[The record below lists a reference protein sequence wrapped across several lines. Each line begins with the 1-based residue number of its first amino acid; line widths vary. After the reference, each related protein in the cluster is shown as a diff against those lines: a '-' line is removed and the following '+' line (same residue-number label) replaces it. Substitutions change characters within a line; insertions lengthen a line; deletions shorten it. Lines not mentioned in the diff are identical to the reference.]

1 MAKRLRIALAQA
13 NMVVGDLD
21 GNVKRIEEFACRA
34 RDEGAHLVAFPEL
47 AITGYPPEDLL
58 LKPQFLEDNIQ
69 ALQYLVDSV
78 KEIALIVGYVDTQDD
93 IFNAAALIC
102 NGRVVC
108 RHYKHFLPNY
118 SVFDEN
124 RYFQRGYE
132 LCVAELNGCKIGV
145 NICEDIWYPDGPALY
160 QTLAGAEVVLNI
172 SSSPYHRGKERF
184 RERMLSVRATDHCAI
199 VAFVNLV
206 GGQDELVFDGG
217 SMIFTQSGRM
227 MARAPMFQEHLLV
240 ADLNVEGVFRTRLH
254 DPRRRK
260 EKEKVRGMNVSLFS
274 ASLDLK
280 RSTTTLLGS
289 PEIANEL
296 SEEEEIFQALVLG
309 TRDYVCKNGFEKVL
323 IGLSGGIDSSLV
335 AVVAVEALGSENVVG
350 VLMPSQYTSMA
361 SNEDA
366 YLLAE
371 NLGIQTYTLPIKDVF
386 NDYKLVL
393 REVFKDLPEDTTEE
407 NLQARIRGNYLMA
420 ISNKFG
426 WLVLTTGN
434 KSEMSCGYATLYGD
448 MAGGYAVLKDLFKTM
463 VYRVSDHVNRRYGR
477 EVIPRNVLVKPPSA
491 ELKPDQTD
499 QDTLPPY
506 EVLDPILEA
515 FVEKD
520 RSFSEIV
527 AMGYPEELVARV
539 IRMVDLNEYKR
550 RQAPPGVKLTPR
562 AFGKDRR
569 LPITNRYRPYRRGS

>member
-1 MAKRLRIALAQA
+1 MAKQLRIALAQI
-13 NMVVGDLD
+13 NVVVGDLE
-21 GNVKRIEEFACRA
+21 GNVKKIEEFTQRA
-34 RDEGAHLVAFPEL
+34 KDQGAHLVAFPEL

-58 LKPQFLEDNIQ
+58 LKPQFLDDNLQ
-69 ALQYLVDSV
+69 ALEYLIESV
-78 KEIALIVGYVDTQDD
+78 KGIALVVGYVDVEDD
-93 IFNAAALIC
+93 IFNAAAFIC
-102 NGRVVC
+102 NGELVS
-108 RHYKHFLPNY
+108 RHHKHFLPNY

-124 RYFQRGYE
+124 RYFQKGRN
-132 LCVAELNGCKIGV
+132 LSVVELNSCKIGV

-184 RERMLSVRATDHCAI
+184 RERMLSVRATDHCSI

-227 MARAPMFQEHLLV
+227 IAKSPMFQEDLLV
-240 ADLNVEGVFRTRLH
+240 TDLNVEGVFRTRLH
-254 DPRRRK
+254 DPRGRK
-260 EKEKVRGMNVSLFS
+260 EKEILKGASVSFYS
-274 ASLDLK
+274 TSVEPKERFEIPQPQIAPDL
-280 RSTTTLLGS
+280 
-289 PEIANEL
+289 P
-296 SEEEEIFQALVLG
+296 EEEEVFQALVLG
-309 TRDYVCKNGFEKVL
+309 TRDYVRKNGFKKVL

-350 VLMPSQYTSMA
+350 VLMPSQYTSED
-361 SNEDA
+361 SNKDA
-366 YLLAE
+366 YDLAR
-371 NLGIQTYTLPIKDVF
+371 NLGIQTYTLPIKEVF
-386 NDYKLVL
+386 EDYKKVL
-393 REVFKDLPEDTTEE
+393 RERVFKDLPEDTTEE

-420 ISNKFG
+420 ISNKYG

-463 VYRVSDHVNRRYGR
+463 VYRVSEHVNRRYGR
-477 EVIPRNVLVKPPSA
+477 EVIPHNVLVKPPSA
-491 ELKPDQTD
+491 ELRPNQTD

-515 FVEKD
+515 YVEKD
-520 RSFSEIV
+520 RSFGEILN
-527 AMGYPEELVARV
+527 MGYPPELVARV
-539 IRMVDLNEYKR
+539 IRMVDINEYKR

-569 LPITNRYRPYRRGS
+569 LPITNRYRPYRTGR

>member
-1 MAKRLRIALAQA
+1 MTKQLRIALAQA
-13 NMVVGDLD
+13 NMVVGDLE
-21 GNVKRIEEFACRA
+21 GNLRKIENFSCQA
-34 RDEGAHLVAFPEL
+34 RDEGAEIVAFPEL

-58 LKPQFLEDNIQ
+58 LKPQFLEDNLK
-69 ALQYLVDSV
+69 ALQYLVESV
-78 KEIALIVGYVDTQDD
+78 KDIALVVGYVEAQDD
-93 IFNAAALIC
+93 IFNAAAVIC
-102 NGRVVC
+102 NGEIVS

-124 RYFQRGYE
+124 RYFQKGDE
-132 LCVAELNGCKIGV
+132 LAVVEFNRCKIGV
-145 NICEDIWYPDGPALY
+145 NICEDIWYPDGPCLL

-184 RERMLSVRATDHCAI
+184 REKMLSVRASDHCAI

-217 SMIFTQSGRM
+217 SMVFTQTGRM
-227 MARAPMFQEHLLV
+227 MARAPMFREHLLV

-260 EKEKVRGMNVSLFS
+260 DKERLKGVPVSFCPASPVSSMKKVPLPAPVV
-274 ASLDLK
+274 AED
-280 RSTTTLLGS
+280 
-289 PEIANEL
+289 IV
-296 SEEEEIFQALVLG
+296 EEEEIFQALVVG
-309 TRDYVCKNGFEKVL
+309 TRDYVRKNGFKKVL

-335 AVVAVEALGSENVVG
+335 AVVAAEALGGENVVG
-350 VLMPSQYTSMA
+350 VLMPSQYTSGE
-361 SNEDA
+361 SNRDA
-366 YLLAE
+366 YDLAE
-371 NLGIQTYTLPIKDVF
+371 NLGVETHTLPIKDVF
-386 NDYKLVL
+386 GDYKAVL
-393 REVFKDLPEDTTEE
+393 KEVFKDLPEDTTEE

-420 ISNKFG
+420 MSNKYG

-448 MAGGYAVLKDLFKTM
+448 MAGGYAVLKDLLKTM
-463 VYRVSDHVNRRYGR
+463 VFRVSEHVNRRYGR
-477 EVIPRNVLVKPPSA
+477 EVIPRNVLIKPPSA

-506 EVLDPILEA
+506 EVLDAILDA
-515 FVEKD
+515 YVEKD
-520 RSFSEIV
+520 RSFAEIV
-527 AMGYPEELVARV
+527 GMGYEEDLVARV

-550 RQAPPGVKLTPR
+550 RQAPPGVKLTSR

-569 LPITNRYRPYRRGS
+569 LPITNRYRPYRREA

>member
-1 MAKRLRIALAQA
+1 MAKQLRIALAQT
-13 NMVVGDLD
+13 NMVVGDLE
-21 GNVKRIEEFACRA
+21 GNARKVEEFARRA
-34 RDEGAHLVAFPEL
+34 REEGAHLVAFPEL

-58 LKPQFLEDNIQ
+58 LKPQFLDDNLQ
-69 ALQYLVDSV
+69 ALEHLVRTV
-78 KEIALIVGYVDTQDD
+78 KGIAVVVGYVDVKDD
-93 IFNAAALIC
+93 IFNAAALFC
-102 NGRVVC
+102 NGEVIS

-124 RYFQRGYE
+124 RYFQKGQE
-132 LCVAELNGCKIGV
+132 LSVVELNGCKIGV

-184 RERMLSVRATDHCAI
+184 RERMLSVRASDHCSI

-227 MARAPMFQEHLLV
+227 MAKAPLFKEDLLV
-240 ADLNVEGVFRTRLH
+240 VDLNVEGVFRTRLH

-260 EKEKVRGMNVSLFS
+260 EKERLKGVPVS
-274 ASLDLK
+274 
-280 RSTTTLLGS
+280 TLTLSVS
-289 PEIANEL
+289 PQHAKEIPPPEVAEEL
-296 SEEEEIFQALVLG
+296 PEEEEIFQALVLG
-309 TRDYVCKNGFEKVL
+309 TRDYVRKNGFKKVL

-335 AVVAVEALGSENVVG
+335 AVVAVEALGPENVVG
-350 VLMPSQYTSMA
+350 VLMPSQYTSEE
-361 SNEDA
+361 SNRDA
-366 YLLAE
+366 YELAR
-371 NLGIQTYTLPIKDVF
+371 NLKIETHTLPIREVF
-386 NDYKLVL
+386 EGYKRILK
-393 REVFKDLPEDTTEE
+393 EGVFKDLPEDTTEE

-420 ISNKFG
+420 ISNKYG

-463 VYRVSDHVNRRYGR
+463 VYRVSEHVNRRANR
-477 EVIPRNVLVKPPSA
+477 EIIPKNVLVKPPSA
-491 ELKPDQTD
+491 ELKPNQTD

-515 FVEKD
+515 YVEKD
-520 RSFSEIV
+520 RSFGEIV
-527 AMGYPEELVARV
+527 KMGYPEDLVARV

-569 LPITNRYRPYRRGS
+569 LPITNRYRPYRTGS